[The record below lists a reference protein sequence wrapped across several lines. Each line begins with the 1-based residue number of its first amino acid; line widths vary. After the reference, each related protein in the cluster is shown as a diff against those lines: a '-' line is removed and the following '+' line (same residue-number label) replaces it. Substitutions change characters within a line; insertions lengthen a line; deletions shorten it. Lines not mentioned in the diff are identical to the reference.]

1 MALSVSSEVILFL
14 FFSVRIFLCL
24 PTNTPIPNIFSL
36 YIHIGQCV
44 FQNPKAN
51 EGLHNFSKIKKG
63 SDATAHMAEE
73 VKDAGR
79 NVPIAI
85 VWSYVG
91 NGLIA
96 LVFLVTFLF
105 AMPSVEEALDDAS
118 GFPFIYVFQKTVS
131 TGGVNAM
138 TIMVLILVIASNV
151 SFNASTSRQTFAF
164 ARDNGLPF
172 ARWISHVHP
181 TLQIPAN
188 AVFLSCLISAL
199 LSVINIG
206 SDVAFNAI
214 ISLQVVAL
222 MFTYAV
228 SISCVLYRRLYNPE
242 LLPPARWSLGRLGV
256 FVNGTAL
263 VYVTFAFFW
272 AFWPNERPVT
282 LQNFN
287 WAVVMFVGVF
297 ALSVG
302 YYLVHGRRVYVG
314 PVTSVEGRREDRGG
328 GGGERPFQG
337 NGIGMY

>member
-1 MALSVSSEVILFL
+1 
-14 FFSVRIFLCL
+14 
-24 PTNTPIPNIFSL
+24 
-36 YIHIGQCV
+36 
-44 FQNPKAN
+44 
-51 EGLHNFSKIKKG
+51 
-63 SDATAHMAEE
+63 MAEE

-79 NVPIAI
+79 YVPIAI

-105 AMPSVEEALDDAS
+105 AMPSVKEALDDPS

-131 TGGVNAM
+131 TGGVNAL

-172 ARWISHVHP
+172 SRWISHVHP

-228 SISCVLYRRLYNPE
+228 SISCVLYRRLVNPE
-242 LLPPARWSLGRLGV
+242 LLPPARWSLGGPRSGV
-256 FVNGTAL
+256 FVNATAL
-263 VYVTFAFFW
+263 LYVTFAFFW

-287 WAVVMFVGVF
+287 WAVLMFLGVF
-297 ALSVG
+297 ALSVA
-302 YYLVHGRRVYVG
+302 YYLLHGKRFYLG
-314 PVTSVEGRREDRGG
+314 PVTTVQGRRENGEGG
-328 GGGERPFQG
+328 RFFQGNGNG
-337 NGIGMY
+337 NGIGMH

>member
-1 MALSVSSEVILFL
+1 
-14 FFSVRIFLCL
+14 
-24 PTNTPIPNIFSL
+24 
-36 YIHIGQCV
+36 
-44 FQNPKAN
+44 
-51 EGLHNFSKIKKG
+51 
-63 SDATAHMAEE
+63 MAEE

-79 NVPIAI
+79 YVPIAI

-105 AMPSVEEALDDAS
+105 AMPSVKEALDDPS

-131 TGGVNAM
+131 TGGVNAL

-172 ARWISHVHP
+172 ASWISHVHP

-228 SISCVLYRRLYNPE
+228 SISCVLYRRLLNPE
-242 LLPPARWSLGRLGV
+242 LLPPARWSLGGRLGI
-256 FVNGTAL
+256 FVNATAL
-263 VYVTFAFFW
+263 VYVCFAFFW

-287 WAVVMFVGVF
+287 WAVVMFLGVF

-302 YYLVHGRRVYVG
+302 YYFLHGKKFYLG
-314 PVTSVEGRREDRGG
+314 PVTTVEGRREDGGG
-328 GGGERPFQG
+328 GGGERPFLG
-337 NGIGMY
+337 NGSGIGMH

>member
-1 MALSVSSEVILFL
+1 
-14 FFSVRIFLCL
+14 
-24 PTNTPIPNIFSL
+24 
-36 YIHIGQCV
+36 
-44 FQNPKAN
+44 
-51 EGLHNFSKIKKG
+51 
-63 SDATAHMAEE
+63 MAEE

-105 AMPSVEEALDDAS
+105 AMPSVEEALDDES

-302 YYLVHGRRVYVG
+302 YYLVHGRKVYVG

-328 GGGERPFQG
+328 GGGGERPFQG

>member
-1 MALSVSSEVILFL
+1 MALFVCFPPPPLNLALLLRV
-14 FFSVRIFLCL
+14 
-24 PTNTPIPNIFSL
+24 PN
-36 YIHIGQCV
+36 Q
-44 FQNPKAN
+44 KA
-51 EGLHNFSKIKKG
+51 KIKKKG

-73 VKDAGR
+73 VKNAGR

-105 AMPSVEEALDDAS
+105 AMPSVEEAIDDPS

-131 TGGVNAM
+131 TGGVNAI

-181 TLQIPAN
+181 KLQIPAN

-199 LSVINIG
+199 LAVINVG

-222 MFTYAV
+222 MFTYAI
-228 SISCVLYRRLYNPE
+228 SITCVLYRRLAHPE
-242 LLPPARWSLGRLGV
+242 LLPQARWTLGRWGV
-256 FVNGTAL
+256 PVNVTAL
-263 VYVTFAFFW
+263 VYVSFAFFW
-272 AFWPNERPVT
+272 SFWPNERPVT

-287 WAVVMFVGVF
+287 WAVVMFVGIII
-297 ALSVG
+297 LSVVN
-302 YYLVHGRRVYVG
+302 YVVYGRKVYVG
-314 PVTSVEGRREDRGG
+314 PVMSVEGNREGG
-328 GGGERPFQG
+328 GGGRHQV
-337 NGIGMY
+337 NGSGTH